1 MHEIERAFTAKEQP
15 EFQGET
21 LSSLIRL
28 MKFQIKLL
36 CPLPDTSCN

>member
-28 MKFQIKLL
+28 MKISNKVVMS
-36 CPLPDTSCN
+36 PS